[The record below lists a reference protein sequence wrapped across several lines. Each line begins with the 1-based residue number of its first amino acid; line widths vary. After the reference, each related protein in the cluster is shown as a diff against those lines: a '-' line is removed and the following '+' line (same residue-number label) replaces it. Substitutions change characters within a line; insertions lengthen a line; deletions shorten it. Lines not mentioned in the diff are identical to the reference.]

1 MLSLVALAAGASFV
15 IMAWAWAWVRLII
28 ARRGSPHSE
37 AFLVVEAA
45 AMGPSIERKDFQQ
58 MAINLS
64 TLRASMRSSPYPV
77 FH

>member
-1 MLSLVALAAGASFV
+1 MVALAAEASFV
-15 IMAWAWAWVRLII
+15 IMAWAWVRLII
-28 ARRGSPHSE
+28 ARRGSPHSGT
-37 AFLVVEAA
+37 FLVVEAA
-45 AMGPSIERKDFQQ
+45 AMGPSIERKDFQL